1 MNNTELFIIPDEEI
15 KLIGVQNQIYGCPTL
30 NGLKKLKNSIE
41 LIQSQSNIDY
51 IYGIDLGCGDGKIIN
66 YMNKYLSN
74 NEWIGIELSK
84 SRINLADN
92 LDNIIEGNL
101 LDLSYKNFNFI
112 YVNNLCFDDELNE
125 KLENKIYYEF
135 NGFILASNQISSSK
149 LLNIIDFVKIINID
163 MNWQRDYSF
172 YLYKKF

>member
-1 MNNTELFIIPDEEI
+1 MNCINLFIIPDEEI
-15 KLIGVQNQIYGCPTL
+15 KLIGAQNQIYGCPTW
-30 NGLKKLKNSIE
+30 NGLNQLKNSIE
-41 LIQSQSNIDY
+41 LIQSQLNIDY

-66 YMNKYLSN
+66 YMNKHSTN
-74 NEWIGIELSK
+74 CEWIGIELSK

-92 LDNIIEGNL
+92 LDNIIEGDL
-101 LDLSYKNFNFI
+101 LDLSYKNYNFI

-135 NGFILASNQISSSK
+135 DGLILASNQITSSK

-163 MNWQRDYSF
+163 MNWQRNYSF